1 LNSFVVH
8 LKSLQMQ
15 GNEDD
20 DRRVVLHFDVD
31 AMYVACERE
40 LNPDLRDVPV
50 GVCQ

>member
-1 LNSFVVH
+1 MH